1 MVDFLR
7 DRACHYSNFSSRR
20 LIHPMRHDRLLDG
33 WDNDAAVFAIVLA
46 IPADHGYPKAPLG
59 ISTVAAALQRGPPGA
74 GSGP

>member
-1 MVDFLR
+1 
-7 DRACHYSNFSSRR
+7 
-20 LIHPMRHDRLLDG
+20 MRHDRLLDG